1 MSKHNEYDV
10 VIVGA
15 GISGAIVA
23 NQLAEK
29 GHNVLILEAGEKKD
43 FSFESYRNYVHH
55 FYNSTI
61 KIPNSPYPQNANAPQ
76 PLVTDVENIEDGIQ
90 QFNENGYFKQYG
102 PAPFQSTYTRAK
114 GGTTLHWL
122 GTCLRMLPSDFKEYD
137 LFGTGKNWPINYY
150 DLMPYYRMAE
160 REIGVSADVEEQRY
174 LGLTFKEDYVYPM
187 TKIPQSY
194 LDKKLTE
201 WTKGAV
207 FNYEGQNFNYN
218 IVSTPQGRNSNPNPK
233 YDNGKG
239 YQPVG
244 AVGNPDLGQ
253 RCEGN
258 SACVP
263 ICPVQAKYN
272 ALKTLQKAV
281 NKGVVIKAQ
290 CVASKILYD
299 KETGDISGITYKEYE
314 NSETLKSSSSCAYT
328 EKTITA
334 KRYVLAAHAVEN
346 AKLMLASDFNNKNIG
361 QNLMDHPVLLTWGL
375 APENIG
381 SFRGP
386 GSTSGIPSLRDGSFR
401 KNRSAFRVE
410 IGNWGWNWPTGSPAT
425 ELTEGLSNQLFGK
438 KLRNKL
444 LDKVQ
449 KEFRFGFLIEQQ
461 AIANNCVTIDER
473 YKDALGNYRPIIN
486 YNITD
491 HEKEGMLAAKAFS
504 KQFFK
509 TINGEDKTIYNSNSG
524 GFIAYKGE
532 ELWWQGAGHLAGTHI
547 MGTNKENSVVDK
559 YQRCHEH
566 KNLFLVGCG
575 NMPSMGTSNPTLTMA
590 ALSFWAAENID
601 NDLNQSKSSQ
611 SEPLKHLTE
620 K

>member
-1 MSKHNEYDV
+1 MSKKNEYDV

-15 GISGAIVA
+15 GISGGIVA

-29 GHNVLILEAGEKKD
+29 GHNVLILEAGVKKD
-43 FSFESYRNYVHH
+43 FSFDTYREYLNTYYENTV
-55 FYNSTI
+55 
-61 KIPNSPYPQNANAPQ
+61 KIPNSPYPQNSNAPQ
-76 PLVTDVENIEDGIQ
+76 PLVTDVDGIKNGIQ
-90 QFNENGYFKQYG
+90 QFNEKGYFKQYG

-122 GTCLRMLPSDFKEYD
+122 GTCLRMLPSDFKEQD
-137 LFGTGKNWPINYY
+137 LFGIGKNWPINYY

-160 REIGVSADVEEQRY
+160 HEIGVSANIEEQSY
-174 LGLTFKEDYVYPM
+174 LGIAFQKDYVFPM

-194 LDKKLTE
+194 LDKQLSK
-201 WTKGAV
+201 WTKNAV
-207 FNYEGQNFNYN
+207 FEYEEETFNYKV
-218 IVSTPQGRNSNPNPK
+218 VSTPQGRNSNPNPK
-233 YDNGKG
+233 YNNGEG
-239 YQPVG
+239 YQPIG

-290 CVASKILYD
+290 CVASEIMYD
-299 KETGDISGITYKEYE
+299 DNTGEIIGIKYKEYDDFDALKYDE
-314 NSETLKSSSSCAYT
+314 NCFYK
-328 EKTITA
+328 EKIVVA

-346 AKLMLASDFNNKNIG
+346 AKLMLASGFKNKNIG

-375 APENIG
+375 APEKIG
-381 SFRGP
+381 AFRGP
-386 GSTSGIPSLRDGSFR
+386 GSTSGIPSLRDGAFR

-410 IGNWGWNWPTGSPAT
+410 IGNWGWNWPTGSPSAD
-425 ELTEGLSNQLFGK
+425 LSDALSKQLFGK
-438 KLRNKL
+438 DLRKAL

-461 AIANNCVTIDER
+461 ALSNNCVTINEQ

-491 HEKEGMLAAKAFS
+491 HEKEGMLAAKSFS

-509 TINGEDKTIYNSNSG
+509 TIKGENKTKYDSNNGGYIE
-524 GFIAYKGE
+524 YKGE
-532 ELWWQGAGHLAGTHI
+532 SLWWQGAGHLAGTHI
-547 MGTNKENSVVDK
+547 MGTTKENSVVNK
-559 YQRCHEH
+559 EQRCHEH
-566 KNLFLVGCG
+566 SNLFLVGCG
-575 NMPSMGTSNPTLTMA
+575 NMPTMGTSNPTLTMA
-590 ALSFWAAENID
+590 ALSFWAAENI
-601 NDLNQSKSSQ
+601 NKDLEQ
-611 SEPLKHLTE
+611 LKN
-620 K
+620 